1 MLFNLQ
7 TENLQKVIILHK
19 TSKPESLVGSYGPV
33 SLTSCLGKLLEKAE
47 PDNQSNWAKYSKKF
61 NNQQNG
67 FKKYRSKKENLF
79 KLFETI
85 KFDFQKAH
93 PATGIFLDVEK
104 AFDQVWVKGFLFELT
119 PMGLNRKVIR

>member
-1 MLFNLQ
+1 M
-7 TENLQKVIILHK
+7 
-19 TSKPESLVGSYGPV
+19 GSYGPV